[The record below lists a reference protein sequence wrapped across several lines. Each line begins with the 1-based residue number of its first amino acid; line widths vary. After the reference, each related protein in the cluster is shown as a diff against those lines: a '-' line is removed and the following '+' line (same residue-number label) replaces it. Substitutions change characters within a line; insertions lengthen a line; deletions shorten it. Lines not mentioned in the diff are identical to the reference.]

1 MIPVRSHSRRGFTLL
16 ETVISIGVLAV
27 LLSAFLAVFGPA
39 TTGIRRAISTQEADR
54 LSSALVSELSTRR
67 EGTQTND
74 YTSGFDKGFN
84 WIKDAS
90 DSGKTI
96 FVYQY
101 RANPN
106 SGLRSDGSME
116 PYTSVNGVAGKD
128 YIVQPMA
135 RQRDDSMLAD
145 DLEVLEG
152 RVFAVKPTQL
162 VSNQGALTLGS
173 AGTISDPE
181 TGSTVSDSTAY
192 TGSVIPFSAE
202 FFEVPSNAPAFLKTG
217 GAFDMSKLKSP
228 LFSRNLA
235 VNR

>member
-1 MIPVRSHSRRGFTLL
+1 MTPVRSHSRGFTLL
-16 ETVISIGVLAV
+16 ETVIAIGVLAV

-39 TTGIRRAISTQEADR
+39 ATGIRRAISTQEADR
-54 LSSALVSELSTRR
+54 LTSALVSELSTRR
-67 EGTQTND
+67 EGSQTTD

-90 DSGKTI
+90 TSDKTL

-101 RANPN
+101 RANPTG
-106 SGLRSDGSME
+106 SLRSDGSMD

-128 YIVQPMA
+128 YIVQPMV
-135 RQRDDSMLAD
+135 RQRGDSMLAD
-145 DLEVLEG
+145 DLAVLEG
-152 RVFAVKPTQL
+152 RVFAVEPTQL
-162 VSNQGALTLGS
+162 VFNKGALTKGT

-181 TGSTVSDSTAY
+181 TGSEVSDSASY
-192 TGSVIPFSAE
+192 SASVIAFSAE
-202 FFEVPSNAPAFLKTG
+202 FFDVPSSAPSYLKTG
-217 GAFDMSKLKSP
+217 GAFDPKKLKNS

>member
-1 MIPVRSHSRRGFTLL
+1 MIPVRSHSRGFTLL

-54 LSSALVSELSTRR
+54 LSSALINELTTRR
-67 EGTQTND
+67 EGSQTTD

-84 WIKDAS
+84 WIKDAA

-101 RANPN
+101 RANPS

-116 PYTSVNGVAGKD
+116 PYTSTNGVAGKD

-135 RQRDDSMLAD
+135 RQRSDSMLAD
-145 DLEVLEG
+145 DLAVLEG

-162 VSNQGALTLGS
+162 VFNQGSLKPGT
-173 AGTISDPE
+173 AGTITDPE
-181 TGSTVSDSTAY
+181 TGSEVSSSASYTA
-192 TGSVIPFSAE
+192 SVIPFSAE
-202 FFEVPSNAPAFLKTG
+202 FYDIPSNAPAFLKTG
-217 GAFDMSKLKSP
+217 GAFDLEKLKSP